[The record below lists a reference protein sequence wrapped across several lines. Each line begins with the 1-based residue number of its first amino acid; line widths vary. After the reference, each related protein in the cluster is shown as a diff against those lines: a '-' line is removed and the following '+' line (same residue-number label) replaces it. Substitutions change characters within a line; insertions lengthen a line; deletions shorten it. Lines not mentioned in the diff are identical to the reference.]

1 MDIQRRF
8 LTTLGMCVTFLIAGC
23 GGGATTTAGP
33 GAPGAT
39 SGGAATTGGGGTA
52 TQAPGGGATVDAC
65 SLLTDEDIK
74 TATGFSPISETA
86 GPTMGIFE
94 VGCEWELDNE
104 GGVPWSIVLG
114 VRPEGGRDYFDRYF
128 APPVGE
134 GEVLEGVGD
143 EALLSDIGDVNAVK
157 GDTMFSVTYIEFPAR
172 NEVAVELAKAVARN
186 LGG

>member
-1 MDIQRRF
+1 MDRPRRF
-8 LTTLGMCVTFLIAGC
+8 LAILGLSTAFLVAAC

-39 SGGAATTGGGGTA
+39 SGGTA
-52 TQAPGGGATVDAC
+52 TQAPGGGATIDPCA
-65 SLLTDEDIK
+65 LLTDEDIK
-74 TATGFSPISETA
+74 AATGFSPIRETA

-114 VRPEGGRDYFDRYF
+114 VRPEGGRDYYDSFF

-143 EALLSDIGDVNAVK
+143 DALQSDIGDVNAVK
-157 GDTMFSVTYIEFPAR
+157 GDTMFSVSYIEFPTR

-186 LGG
+186 LGS